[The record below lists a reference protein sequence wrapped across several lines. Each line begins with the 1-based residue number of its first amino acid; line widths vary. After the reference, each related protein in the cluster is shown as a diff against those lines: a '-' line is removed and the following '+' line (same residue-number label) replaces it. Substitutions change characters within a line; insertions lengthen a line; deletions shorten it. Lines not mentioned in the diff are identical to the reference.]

1 MKDIISVYDFSKNDF
16 DELFELTDKLRNMS
30 SPPKILKEKT
40 VALAFFEPSTRTY
53 LSFNKAAINLGAST
67 LGFSGEEG
75 TSIAKGENLADTIR
89 MLNNYAD
96 VIVIRHKF
104 DGAAKFA
111 SEISEIP
118 VINAGD
124 GKHEHPT
131 QAVID
136 LYTIYRNFKN
146 IDSLTFGLM
155 GDLKYARVVNSFLR
169 ALTRFKPKKVYLIS
183 PPQLSARKE
192 ILEELNYPY
201 REVIDYNEVIEE
213 VDVLYVTRI
222 QKERFPDESEYEKV
236 KESYV
241 VDMNLVS
248 RMRKDAIILHALPRV
263 NEISREVD
271 KTPQAKYFEQASYA
285 VPVRMAIF
293 HKIIGE

>member
-1 MKDIISVYDFSKNDF
+1 MKDIISVYDFSKSDF
-16 DELFELTDKLRNMS
+16 DELFELTDKLRNM
-30 SPPKILKEKT
+30 PIFPKILKEKT

-53 LSFNKAAINLGAST
+53 LSFSKAAINLGAST
-67 LGFSGEEG
+67 IGFSGEEG

-96 VIVIRHKF
+96 MIVIRHKF

-131 QAVID
+131 QTVID
-136 LYTIYRNFKN
+136 FYTIYRNFKN
-146 IDSLTFGLM
+146 IDGLTFGLM
-155 GDLKYARVVNSFLR
+155 GDLRYARVVNSFLR

-213 VDVLYVTRI
+213 IDVLYVTRI

-248 RMRKDAIILHALPRV
+248 KMRKDAIILHALPRV

-293 HKIIGE
+293 HKIVGE

>member
-1 MKDIISVYDFSKNDF
+1 MKDIISVYDFSKSDF
-16 DELFELTDKLRNMS
+16 DELFELTDKLRNM
-30 SPPKILKEKT
+30 PIFPKILKEKT

-67 LGFSGEEG
+67 IGFSGEEG

-96 VIVIRHKF
+96 MIVIRHKF

-131 QAVID
+131 QTVID
-136 LYTIYRNFKN
+136 FYTIYRNFKN
-146 IDSLTFGLM
+146 IDGLTFGLM
-155 GDLKYARVVNSFLR
+155 GDLRYARVVNSFLR

-213 VDVLYVTRI
+213 IDVLYVTRI

-248 RMRKDAIILHALPRV
+248 KMRKDAIILHALPRV

-293 HKIIGE
+293 HKIVGE

>member
-1 MKDIISVYDFSKNDF
+1 MKDIISVYDFSKSDF
-16 DELFELTDKLRNMS
+16 DELFELADKLRNMS
-30 SPPKILKEKT
+30 TYPKILKEKT

-67 LGFSGEEG
+67 IGFSGEEG

-96 VIVIRHKF
+96 MIVIRHKF

-131 QAVID
+131 QTVID
-136 LYTIYRNFKN
+136 FYTIYRNFKN
-146 IDSLTFGLM
+146 IDGLTFGLM
-155 GDLKYARVVNSFLR
+155 GDLRYARVVNSFLR

-213 VDVLYVTRI
+213 IDVLYVTRI

-248 RMRKDAIILHALPRV
+248 KMKKDAIILHALPRV

-293 HKIIGE
+293 HKIVGE